1 MATAEKEVN
10 KEVTETVSVWRVLA
24 KAVALFVVLN
34 VLFVSL
40 QPMATIGRISL
51 YNRLL
56 PGRQRLPYG
65 DDPQHA
71 YNLNLYSLEA
81 MFASHVVAAPKAAD
95 EYRVF
100 LIGDSSVWGFL
111 LENADALSGQLNA
124 LGLQAPDGRRV
135 TFYNLGHPTI
145 SLTKDLMLLDYAM
158 QFEPDLIVWPVTLE
172 AFPAQKQLAS
182 PLVQNNATRVRWL
195 VAEYSLNVDVNG
207 GELVEPDWWGQTIIG
222 ERRALADI
230 LRLQYYGVMWGA
242 TGIDVAI
249 PDDIELR
256 AVDLEADESYYG
268 LQSPLAAGDLAFDV
282 LAAGV
287 ERAGNVP
294 VLIVNEPIFVS
305 DGANSDVRYDAFYPR
320 WAYDQYRELL
330 AKQCAAQGWACLD
343 LWRAADDAEF
353 TNTAIH
359 LTPKGEGQLARAL
372 AAELEQAFSLQAIY

>member
-1 MATAEKEVN
+1 M
-10 KEVTETVSVWRVLA
+10 WRVLA
-24 KAVALFVVLN
+24 KAAALFVVLN
-34 VLFVSL
+34 ALFIAL
-40 QPMATIGRISL
+40 RPMAAIGRASL
-51 YNRLL
+51 YNGLL
-56 PGRQRLPYG
+56 PGRERLPYG

-111 LENADALSGQLNA
+111 LQNADTLSGQLNA

-172 AFPAQKQLAS
+172 AFPEQKQLAS
-182 PLVQNNATRVRWL
+182 PLVQNNAARVRRL
-195 VAEYSLNVDVNG
+195 VAEYGLNVDVNG
-207 GELVEPDWWGQTIIG
+207 GGLVEPDWWGRSLIG

-249 PDDIELR
+249 PEEIELR
-256 AVDLEADESYYG
+256 ATDLEADESYYG
-268 LQSPLAAGDLAFDV
+268 LQAPLAAGDLAFDV

-287 ERAGNVP
+287 KRAGEVP

-305 DGANSDVRYDAFYPR
+305 DGANSDIRYDAFYPR
-320 WAYDQYRELL
+320 WAYDQYRDLL
-330 AKQCAAQGWACLD
+330 AEQCDAHGWVCAD
-343 LWRAADDAEF
+343 LWQAADNAEF

-359 LTPKGEGQLARAL
+359 LTPKGEGQIADAV
-372 AAELEQAFSLQAIY
+372 AAELERAFSLQAIP